1 MVRLIRVDPVTTL
14 DGTPVDDVAHRAD
27 VLRMMV
33 IASRV
38 LIIVKGY
45 RYLHVRRDK
54 GTANRVEGTANR
66 DKGHAAYRV

>member
-33 IASRV
+33 S
-38 LIIVKGY
+38 
-45 RYLHVRRDK
+45 
-54 GTANRVEGTANR
+54 NRVEQE
-66 DKGHAAYRV
+66 Y